1 MELLLILQLIDKS
14 VIVCVTRNS
23 HDNEKNIF
31 IIIGSHRH
39 GTFCLR
45 IKGEKRAESIEAA
58 TPVLA
63 RFDAYHTVDLYVS
76 RDVAPRP
83 IIGGA
88 PAKQIK
94 QI

>member
-1 MELLLILQLIDKS
+1 MKKIFLSLLA
-14 VIVCVTRNS
+14 VIAMALFACAS
-23 HDNEKNIF
+23 KEK
-31 IIIGSHRH
+31 
-39 GTFCLR
+39 
-45 IKGEKRAESIEAA
+45 KGAESIEAA